1 MMLGL
6 KMQGKNGPFTPP
18 SYSHVYKL
26 KTVPQSNSKGTW
38 FGWDIQKVG
47 PVTDKG
53 MYDAAKLFSQGV
65 SKDVVKVSH
74 EEEAQA
80 ATSSSY

>member
-1 MMLGL
+1 MMIGL
-6 KMQGKNGPFTPP
+6 KMQGKEGPFTPP

-38 FGWDIQKVG
+38 FGWDIQKIG
-47 PVTDKG
+47 PVTDRG
-53 MYDAAKLFSQGV
+53 TYDAAKLFSQGV
-65 SKDVVKVSH
+65 SKNAVKVSH

-80 ATSSSY
+80 VPSSSY

>member
-1 MMLGL
+1 MLGL
-6 KMQGKNGPFTPP
+6 KMQGKEEPFTPP
-18 SYSHVYKL
+18 SYSHIYKL
-26 KTVPQSNSKGTW
+26 RTVPKSNSKGTW

-47 PVTDKG
+47 PVTNKG
-53 MYDAAKLFSQGV
+53 IYDAAKLFSQSVG
-65 SKDVVKVSH
+65 KNAVKVSH